1 MDFPKNMNF
10 EQTSLNKLKIL
21 ASVGQY
27 VIGQA
32 LSQGEEWEKVGLTK
46 KFADQSLS
54 VHDYYL
60 LKYLDKKD

>member
-32 LSQGEEWEKVGLTK
+32 LSQGEEWEKVGLT
-46 KFADQSLS
+46 
-54 VHDYYL
+54 
-60 LKYLDKKD
+60 DKKISTEKTHALAWVFLFGSA